1 MKSRHLYLALCVA
14 GLLIPNAIFAPW
26 FIEHGFSPALFVR
39 DLFANGVSSFFGL
52 DVIISAVVVCAFAA
66 IEGRRLR
73 LPRWWLTIVAVALVG
88 VSLGLPL
95 FLYQRQAHLDAAA
108 A

>member
-1 MKSRHLYLALCVA
+1 MYLALCVA
-14 GLLIPNAIFAPW
+14 GLLILNAIFAPW

-39 DLFANGVSSFFGL
+39 DLFANDVSSFFGL

-73 LPRWWLTIVAVALVG
+73 VRRWWLAIAAFGLVG

-95 FLYQRQAHLDAAA
+95 FLYQRQVHLAAA
-108 A
+108 AE